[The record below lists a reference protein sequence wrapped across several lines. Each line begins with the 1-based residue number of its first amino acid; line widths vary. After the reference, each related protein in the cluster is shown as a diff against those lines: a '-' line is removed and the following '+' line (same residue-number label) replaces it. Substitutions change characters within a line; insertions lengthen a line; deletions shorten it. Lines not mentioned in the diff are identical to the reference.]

1 MKTNIKNLMRAFLL
15 GGVLLTSAGCNT
27 EPEYFSQVVPET
39 FLTTKDAVWQRYCRP
54 FTHWKWFVATNRDRY
69 DLMELGT
76 DEICIP
82 TRNTDWYNGG
92 LHQNQHHHIFE
103 YTEGVY
109 HNGFY
114 GVGMGIALAWDAIE
128 DIQTRVDLEKVGITK
143 EEQELMIA
151 QLNILVANL
160 YKDGLDLFGGMPLYG
175 LGDKE
180 LKARST
186 DVETFNFIEKLI
198 LDNIDK
204 LKSKDQ
210 LGATETSY
218 IHKGW
223 AAVNLAQLYF
233 NAEAYTKGQVKKYAE
248 AAKVCEDIIAGKYGK
263 YALATDWTNIFGY
276 GNENCPELIYA
287 IPSDATYSGCNSG
300 FFPPWFCYNTNA
312 FFGGVAYGNWNG
324 FGIQP
329 SRKPDG
335 TKYTESDWKLGR
347 VMDKFEDSDVRKHMY
362 TYEGGGKYHGLF
374 LMGYQVNPSKNNPGG
389 DKNWVAL
396 GGREYKGSIIYLS
409 DCVARFALD
418 GGVKAWNEKGEPLDA
433 DGKVMDRSQFSKL
446 PSTIATGEEASLY
459 RLLKRCPPVD
469 ILEYN
474 NMRMRHPSMTP
485 IARLTEVYYMLA
497 ECYLRDEKK
506 EDAAKLINQV
516 RARYFEGGKDPNPVT
531 AANLD
536 KYRMLDEWM
545 IEFLGEARRR
555 TDLIRWDAYVTEKWW
570 DHEPSNNKNWERFP
584 ISEKSLASNNLLV
597 QNPGY

>member
-1 MKTNIKNLMRAFLL
+1 MENFQGEDDSSKSYLFDSQQAKLTLQEYLLSQLSLSDIQKEDIPLAQTLIGNINDYGYFEGSIPDIQM
-15 GGVLLTSAGCNT
+15 TSGAS
-27 EPEYFSQVVPET
+27 E
-39 FLTTKDAVWQRYCRP
+39 K
-54 FTHWKWFVATNRDRY
+54 K
-69 DLMELGT
+69 
-76 DEICIP
+76 
-82 TRNTDWYNGG
+82 
-92 LHQNQHHHIFE
+92 IFE
-103 YTEGVY
+103 T
-109 HNGFY
+109 
-114 GVGMGIALAWDAIE
+114 
-128 DIQTRVDLEKVGITK
+128 LEIIKSLDPKGCGSRSLK
-143 EEQELMIA
+143 ECLLSQ
-151 QLNILVANL
+151 
-160 YKDGLDLFGGMPLYG
+160 
-175 LGDKE
+175 
-180 LKARST
+180 
-186 DVETFNFIEKLI
+186 
-198 LDNIDK
+198 
-204 LKSKDQ
+204 
-210 LGATETSY
+210 
-218 IHKGW
+218 
-223 AAVNLAQLYF
+223 
-233 NAEAYTKGQVKKYAE
+233 
-248 AAKVCEDIIAGKYGK
+248 
-263 YALATDWTNIFGY
+263 
-276 GNENCPELIYA
+276 
-287 IPSDATYSGCNSG
+287 
-300 FFPPWFCYNTNA
+300 
-312 FFGGVAYGNWNG
+312 
-324 FGIQP
+324 
-329 SRKPDG
+329 
-335 TKYTESDWKLGR
+335 
-347 VMDKFEDSDVRKHMY
+347 MDKFEDSDVRKHMY

-497 ECYLRDEKK
+497 ECYLRDERK